1 MITANF
7 SAYSTYVTDSLNQWD
22 VNQVLRVTGL
32 NLTSAP
38 EVHFSNANTGRA
50 IPAQASLVDHV
61 VSVKIPNSL
70 LQDPHRIYAHIGV
83 YEGDTFKVVELVEIP
98 VTPRKRPEDY
108 QIEDTDEEIYSFK
121 KLENQIANMVTQ
133 AQFANVVAGVSPI
146 DAEGNVPEVVDIR
159 YGADGVV
166 YASAGEAVRAQ
177 TSGKVDRAGVKQ
189 VARLNTAFYRTGKNR
204 CDGVLLDGYMDR
216 YGTVN
221 TESEYWHTNPIVVDG
236 ATMMMVSALSG
247 DGVSQ
252 TGRTVRYVTAFDAE
266 GRVMPEASTETVASG
281 TALPVSEG
289 VHHIVL
295 SVSKGGT
302 FERMQVEEGGT
313 ITAYE
318 PYRCYIPLDEVEE
331 LGHPAL
337 LRNVLAGKTVAVFGD
352 SIMRGDGNNG
362 VAVGDMLAE
371 RYGMAVYKYAVSGA
385 VMGKYEDR
393 SHIADQVNN
402 AVAAGIAFDYIVFNG
417 GTNDIMLEN
426 GAPCCD
432 LGNISSDYAGAYDE
446 ATFSGGLETAA
457 YQLHTKYPTATLVY
471 MRAHNMAS
479 RDYTLQRDYG
489 ERAKEI
495 CEKWAIG
502 VVDMY
507 AKMNTCLPAGQTKY
521 LADSTHPNAAGYS
534 EKYLPAL
541 ERHILDHK

>member
-1 MITANF
+1 MGIKANF
-7 SAYSTYVTDSLNQWD
+7 TSYSTYVTDSLHQWD
-22 VNQVLRVTGL
+22 LNQVLQVTGL
-32 NLTSAP
+32 NLTTAP
-38 EVHFSNANTGRA
+38 EVHFSNANMDRA
-50 IPAQASLVDHV
+50 IVRQSTMTNNVVAVD
-61 VSVKIPNSL
+61 IPNSL
-70 LQDPHRIYAHIGV
+70 LQAPLRIYAHIGT
-83 YEGDTFKVVELVEIP
+83 YAGSAFKVIEVVEIP
-98 VTPRKRPEDY
+98 VRPRKRPEDY

-121 KLENQIANMVTQ
+121 RLENAIANMATK
-133 AQFANVVAGVSPI
+133 AQVANIVAGVGS
-146 DAEGNVPEVVDIR
+146 DAELVDVR
-159 YGADGVV
+159 YGSDGQT

-221 TESEYWHTNPIVVDG
+221 TASEYWHTNPIVVDG

-281 TALPVSEG
+281 TALPISEG

-295 SVSKGGT
+295 SVSKSGT
-302 FERMQVEEGGT
+302 FERLQVEAGGT

-417 GTNDIMLEN
+417 GTNDIMMEN
-426 GAPCCD
+426 GAPRCD

-541 ERHILDHK
+541 ERHILDHE